1 MSKAFTQEDGGDEPV
16 VVAPRA
22 PLPPGV
28 PNRVTPR
35 GLALL
40 RAELAALEEERSR
53 ILAAEDDG
61 DRRRRL
67 ARVET
72 RLGELVPRLASAEV
86 VDPRSRPRD
95 EVRFGASVT
104 IAVTDGPGAGEERR
118 FRIVGVDEADPSQG
132 LVAFLAPLARAVLG
146 RRIGDVV
153 TVDLPR
159 GEEEIEVVE
168 IGDDAE

>member
-1 MSKAFTQEDGGDEPV
+1 VSKAFTKEDGGDEPI

-40 RAELAALEEERSR
+40 RAELAELEEERSR
-53 ILAAEDDG
+53 ILSAEED

-67 ARVET
+67 ARVEA

-86 VDPRSRPRD
+86 VDPRSQPRD
-95 EVRFGASVT
+95 EVCFGASVVV
-104 IAVTDGPGAGEERR
+104 AVTDGPDAGEERR
-118 FRIVGVDEADPSQG
+118 FRIVGVDEADPSRG
-132 LVAFLAPLARAVLG
+132 RIAFLAPLARAVLG
-146 RRIGDVV
+146 RRVGDVV
-153 TVDLPR
+153 TVELPR
-159 GEEEIEVVE
+159 GEQEIEIVE
-168 IGDDAE
+168 IGDEAD